1 MRPRAQAMA
10 GTACAVTH
18 AAVRAPDGTRHLVL
32 EVACPNHPRP
42 VPIRVCMGCR
52 GYLELALEASQRPTL
67 LCTPAIGDGAQHAR
81 ASTADSAG
89 DIMRP
94 GLLLDATASLATV
107 EHLFHGKQQ
116 PQALV
121 VDHASRVVGVLNASD
136 LEALR
141 ATGELP
147 DGEPARDPD
156 TTVTARDLTR
166 PLLVWVTPKTPV
178 RHISFIMAQTQ
189 QHRVA
194 VIGPH
199 GAVGEVT
206 RDDVERWMSQLS
218 TASTLDLEPPPP
230 SHAG

>member
-1 MRPRAQAMA
+1 MRPRAEAMA

-32 EVACPNHPRP
+32 EVVCPNHPRP

-67 LCTPAIGDGAQHAR
+67 LCTPAVGDGAQHAR
-81 ASTADSAG
+81 ASTVDAAK

-94 GLLLDATASLATV
+94 GVVLDATASLTAV
-107 EHLFHGKQQ
+107 EHLLKDTHQ

-121 VDHASRVVGVLNASD
+121 VDQASRVVGVLNASD
-136 LEALR
+136 LETLR

-147 DGEPARDPD
+147 DGERVRDVD
-156 TTVTARDLTR
+156 TTVTAQDLTR

-178 RHISFIMAQTQ
+178 RHISLIMAQTQ

-206 RDDVERWMSQLS
+206 RDDVERWMSRLS
-218 TASTLDLEPPPP
+218 TASTLDLDAT
-230 SHAG
+230 SQAG